1 MDAIF
6 AENVSKNYG
15 AIQALSN
22 VSLKVEAGT
31 SFALLG
37 KNGAGKTTF
46 VKSLLDLVSPKEGT
60 LKILGVDSS
69 LKEARQKVSY
79 LPEKFSFYPYYTLR
93 GVCEFYGM
101 MKGVK
106 GQELKTQIDTAM
118 ERLGIA
124 SLGFKKVKECS
135 KGQLQRTGIAATLV
149 GDTELFILDEPFSG
163 LDPIAIKELQ
173 DLLKALKNEGKTV
186 FINSHGLDAVEK
198 VCETMA
204 IIDNGKVLVEG
215 KIKDVVGGKS
225 LLDYFYEKVGRH
237 EHQ

>member
-15 AIQALSN
+15 HTQALNN

-46 VKSLLDLVSPKEGT
+46 VKSLLDLVSTKEGT
-60 LKILGVDSS
+60 LRILGVDSS
-69 LKEARQKVSY
+69 QKEARQKVAY
-79 LPEKFSFYPYYTLR
+79 LPEKFSFYPYYTLK

-101 MKGVK
+101 MKGIK
-106 GQELKTQIDTAM
+106 GQELQNQVSQAM
-118 ERLGIA
+118 DKLGIGDLA
-124 SLGFKKVKECS
+124 HKKVKECS

-173 DLLKALKNEGKTV
+173 DLLRELQKNGKTV

-215 KIKDVVGGKS
+215 NIKNLVGDTG
-225 LLDYFYEKVGRH
+225 LLDFFYEKVGRN
-237 EHQ
+237 ER

>member
-6 AENVSKNYG
+6 AENVSKSYG
-15 AIQALSN
+15 RIQALDN
-22 VSLKVEAGT
+22 VSLKVEAGS

-46 VKSLLDLVSPKEGT
+46 VKSLLDLVSTKQGT
-60 LKILGVDSS
+60 LKILGVDSTI
-69 LKEARQKVSY
+69 KEARQKVAY
-79 LPEKFSFYPYYTLR
+79 LPEKFSFYPYYTLK

-101 MKGVK
+101 MKGIKGEDLNLQVK
-106 GQELKTQIDTAM
+106 QAM
-118 ERLGIA
+118 DRLGIGDLA
-124 SLGFKKVKECS
+124 NKKVKECS

-173 DLLKALKNEGKTV
+173 DLLKDLQKEGKTV

-198 VCETMA
+198 VCESMA

-215 KIKDVVGGKS
+215 KIKSLVGDKS

-237 EHQ
+237 EH